1 MTEEEYKECRYID
14 NDLKFCTYRDFKKDA
29 FYLRALYDKLPH
41 KIFYKWYVYANI
53 HLTIKQK
60 NIAWAFLNHDVGYEV
75 LDNFN

>member
-14 NDLKFCTYRDFKKDA
+14 NNLKFYTYRDFKRDA
-29 FYLRALYDKLPH
+29 FYLRKLYDKLPH
-41 KIFYKWYVYANI
+41 KIFYKWYIYANI
-53 HLTIKQK
+53 HLTMKQK

>member
-14 NDLKFCTYRDFKKDA
+14 NSLKFYTYRDFKRDA
-29 FYLRALYDKLPH
+29 FYLRKLCDKLPH

>member
-14 NDLKFCTYRDFKKDA
+14 NDLKFYTYRDFKRDA
-29 FYLRALYDKLPH
+29 FYLRKLYGKLPH

>member
-14 NDLKFCTYRDFKKDA
+14 NNLKFYTYRDFKRDA
-29 FYLRALYDKLPH
+29 FYLRVLYNKLPH
-41 KIFYKWYVYANI
+41 KIFYKWYIYANI
-53 HLTIKQK
+53 HLTMKQK

>member
-14 NDLKFCTYRDFKKDA
+14 NNLKFYTYRDFKRDA
-29 FYLRALYDKLPH
+29 FYLRVLYDKLPH

-53 HLTIKQK
+53 HLTMKQK

>member
-14 NDLKFCTYRDFKKDA
+14 NNLKFYTYRDFKRDA
-29 FYLRALYDKLPH
+29 FYLRKLYDKLPH

-53 HLTIKQK
+53 HLTMKQK

>member
-14 NDLKFCTYRDFKKDA
+14 NNLKFYTYRDFKRDA
-29 FYLRALYDKLPH
+29 FYLRKLYDKLPH

-53 HLTIKQK
+53 HLTMKQK
-60 NIAWAFLNHDVGYEV
+60 NIAWAFLNHDVGYEA

>member
-1 MTEEEYKECRYID
+1 MTEEEYKECKYID
-14 NDLKFCTYRDFKKDA
+14 NDLKFYTYRDFKRDA
-29 FYLRALYDKLPH
+29 CYLRKLYDKLPH

-53 HLTIKQK
+53 HLTMKQK

>member
-1 MTEEEYKECRYID
+1 MTEEEYKECKYID
-14 NDLKFCTYRDFKKDA
+14 NDLKFYTYRDFKRDA
-29 FYLRALYDKLPH
+29 FYLRKLYDKLPH

-53 HLTIKQK
+53 HLTMKQK

>member
-14 NDLKFCTYRDFKKDA
+14 NDLKFYTYRDFKRDA
-29 FYLRALYDKLPH
+29 FFLRVLYDKLPH

-53 HLTIKQK
+53 HLTMKQK

>member
-14 NDLKFCTYRDFKKDA
+14 NNLKFYTYRDFKRNA
-29 FYLRALYDKLPH
+29 FFLRKLYDKLPH
-41 KIFYKWYVYANI
+41 KIFYMWYVYANI
-53 HLTIKQK
+53 HLTMKQK

>member
-1 MTEEEYKECRYID
+1 MTEEEYKECIYID
-14 NDLKFCTYRDFKKDA
+14 NDLKFYTYRDFKRDA
-29 FYLRALYDKLPH
+29 FYLRKLYDKLPH

-53 HLTIKQK
+53 HLTMKQK

>member
-1 MTEEEYKECRYID
+1 MTEDEYKECRYID
-14 NDLKFCTYRDFKKDA
+14 NNLKFYTYREFKRNA
-29 FYLRALYDKLPH
+29 FYLRILYDKLPH

-53 HLTIKQK
+53 HLTMKQK